1 MLNIEDIVN
10 FTSKALY
17 IILKNEISIDKA
29 FQRVK
34 QRWINRESFK
44 VYYDIT
50 FSVVKSYFKLEYL
63 SRRFFGSSSC
73 KNIVRI
79 WLLLEGLD
87 YFKNK
92 DTVLAYLRKQLK
104 KLRIRHLEELKVK
117 ADEFIEELKDR
128 DPVEYLCVKYSYPR
142 PYVEK
147 LLQVLDYNEVRQILN
162 ALNNYT
168 TWIRIN
174 TLKIDVDKC
183 IKLLEKQG
191 LEIEPDPDIPFL
203 VKVISAKR
211 PIHHVEAI
219 KEGLAV
225 IQDKASVLTV
235 LTLDPQPGELILDL
249 CAAPGMKTSLI
260 MQLTENK
267 ARVTAADISKDRL
280 RSMRYLLKHLGVN
293 LDKVDFILGDS
304 RILKTRRELRP
315 DKILIDAPCSS
326 SGAAGKD
333 PAVKIALRTLKRLP
347 WYCDI
352 QRRVLENAVENY
364 RDVTIIY
371 ATCSLFPEEG
381 EEIVKQV
388 LEKHPNATLQ
398 KPDTRLLLPAYTK
411 YGEIGQKTARTYPH
425 KHNCEGFYIA
435 KMYITP

>member
-1 MLNIEDIVN
+1 MLNLEDIVN
-10 FTSKALY
+10 FTSRVLY
-17 IILKNEISIDKA
+17 TILKNEISIDKA

-34 QRWINRESFK
+34 QRWTDRESFK
-44 VYYDIT
+44 VYYDVT
-50 FSVVKSYFKLEYL
+50 FSVVKDYFKLEYL
-63 SRRFFGSSSC
+63 AKRLFGSTSC
-73 KNIVRI
+73 KNIVRT

-87 YFKNK
+87 YFKSK
-92 DTVLAYLRKQLK
+92 DIVLTYIRKQLR
-104 KLRIRHLEELKVK
+104 KLRVKDLEELKVK
-117 ADEFIEELKDR
+117 IDTLIEEVRDR

-147 LLQVLDYNEVRQILN
+147 LLQVLDYCEVEQILN

-191 LEIEPDPDIPFL
+191 LEVELDPDIPFL
-203 VKVISAKR
+203 VKVVSAKR
-211 PIHHVEAI
+211 PVHHVEAI

-235 LTLDPQPGELILDL
+235 LVLDPQPGELILDL

-267 ARVTAADISKDRL
+267 ARVVAVDISRDRL
-280 RSMRYLLKHLGVN
+280 ASARHLLKHLGVN
-293 LDKVDFILGDS
+293 LDKIDFVLGDS
-304 RILKTRRELRP
+304 RILKTRRLRP
-315 DKILIDAPCSS
+315 DKILIDAPCTS

-347 WYCDI
+347 WYTDI

-364 RDVTIIY
+364 KNTIIIY

-388 LEKHPNATLQ
+388 LEKHPNITLQ
-398 KPDTRLLLPAYTK
+398 RPNTRLLPAYTK
-411 YGEIGQKTARTYPH
+411 YGEIGEKTARTYPH

-435 KMYITP
+435 KIHVH